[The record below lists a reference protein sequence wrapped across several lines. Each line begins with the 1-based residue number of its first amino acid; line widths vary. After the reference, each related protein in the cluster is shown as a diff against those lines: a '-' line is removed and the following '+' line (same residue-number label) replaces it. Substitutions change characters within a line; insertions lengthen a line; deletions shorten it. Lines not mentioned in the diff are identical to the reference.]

1 MKSLTPPI
9 LPKVPALR
17 SAASQS
23 CELRLQFFWTSEKE
37 VEIFNNGWGV
47 QNKQRDPLF
56 TSRIPSPASS
66 SLPIPISDLFT
77 QIHLTFV
84 LFVCLEF
91 FYFFTSRIDDFCW
104 LPFIFTLVRIRSVL
118 ISYHACFTLLRF
130 YIHRPQSLSLFPN
143 KADQAFSSATFC
155 KLSYVSFSI
164 ATFSLSDQSKWNNAG
179 FGSMTHIVAVPLL
192 MSCIL
197 VKSEKNKF
205 DLNIRYFVD
214 LF

>member
-84 LFVCLEF
+84 WFVCLEF
-91 FYFFTSRIDDFCW
+91 FYFFTSRIVDFCW
-104 LPFIFTLVRIRSVL
+104 LPFIFTLVHIRSVL
-118 ISYHACFTLLRF
+118 ISYHVCFTLLRF
-130 YIHRPQSLSLFPN
+130 HIQRSQSLSLFPN
-143 KADQAFSSATFC
+143 KVDHSGFFFR
-155 KLSYVSFSI
+155 Y
-164 ATFSLSDQSKWNNAG
+164 SLSLLHIRHFFNCNIFSCRSKHETTQVLVRW
-179 FGSMTHIVAVPLL
+179 LL
-192 MSCIL
+192 
-197 VKSEKNKF
+197 
-205 DLNIRYFVD
+205 
-214 LF
+214 